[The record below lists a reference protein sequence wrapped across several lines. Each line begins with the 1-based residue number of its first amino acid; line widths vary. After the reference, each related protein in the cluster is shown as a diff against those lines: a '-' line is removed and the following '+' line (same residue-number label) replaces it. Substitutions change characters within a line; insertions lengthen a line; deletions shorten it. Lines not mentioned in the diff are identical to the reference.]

1 MLLCEMCEGGR
12 VVWLYLISS
21 TAPYLSDLSFS
32 FSSSVRAIVS
42 YKTQH
47 NPRKRHE
54 LSSQACGLAR
64 QR

>member
-21 TAPYLSDLSFS
+21 TAPYRSDLSLS

-42 YKTQH
+42 YTI
-47 NPRKRHE
+47 
-54 LSSQACGLAR
+54 
-64 QR
+64 QRTREMKAGETSGYKHMD